1 MSDKKSSRAT
11 AREEAD
17 ALKAKMSAALEKSLP
32 PPAVESERPPASGNF
47 AVETPRSKATTV
59 AVPVNELAQADDFVS
74 WLRQQSGKRNIG
86 SSTLVRVLLRTPRR
100 DEATLQ
106 ALREVIA
113 LDGRG
118 RRERGSST

>member
-1 MSDKKSSRAT
+1 MADKKSSRVT
-11 AREEAD
+11 AREEVD
-17 ALKAKMSAALEKSLP
+17 ALKAKMSAALEKSPP
-32 PPAVESERPPASGNF
+32 PPAVEPERLPPLGKF
-47 AVETPRSKATTV
+47 VVETSRSKATTV
-59 AVPVNELAQADDFVS
+59 AVPVDELAQADDFVA
-74 WLRQQSGKRNIG
+74 WLRQQSGKRTIG

-118 RRERGSST
+118 RRERGSSI

>member
-1 MSDKKSSRAT
+1 MSDQKSSRAT
-11 AREEAD
+11 ARVEAD

-32 PPAVESERPPASGNF
+32 PPAIEPERLPAPERLTVDPS
-47 AVETPRSKATTV
+47 RSKATTV

-118 RRERGSST
+118 RRERSSSI

>member
-1 MSDKKSSRAT
+1 MPDKKSNRAA
-11 AREEAD
+11 ARVEAD

-32 PPAVESERPPASGNF
+32 PPAIESERLPAPSRF
-47 AVETPRSKATTV
+47 AEEPSRSKATTV
-59 AVPVNELAQADDFVS
+59 AVPVNELAQADDFVA

-118 RRERGSST
+118 RRERGSSI

>member
-1 MSDKKSSRAT
+1 MADQKSSRAT

-32 PPAVESERPPASGNF
+32 PPAVEPERSPAPSKF
-47 AVETPRSKATTV
+47 VVETSRSKATTV
-59 AVPVNELAQADDFVS
+59 AVPVGELAQADEFVS
-74 WLRQQSGKRNIG
+74 WLRQQSGKRTIG
-86 SSTLVRVLLRTPRR
+86 SSTLVRVLLRTPRK

-118 RRERGSST
+118 RRERGSSS

>member
-1 MSDKKSSRAT
+1 MTDKKSVRAA
-11 AREEAD
+11 ARQEAD

-32 PPAVESERPPASGNF
+32 PPAVELARAPLTSGPF
-47 AVETPRSKATTV
+47 VDSPRVKATTV
-59 AVPVNELAQADDFVS
+59 AVPVDELAQADEFVS
-74 WLRQQSGKRNIG
+74 WLKQQSGKRTIG
-86 SSTLVRVLLRTPRR
+86 SSTLVRVLLRTPRK

-118 RRERGSST
+118 RRERGTST

>member
-1 MSDKKSSRAT
+1 MDKKGSRAT
-11 AREEAD
+11 ARQEAD
-17 ALKAKMSAALEKSLP
+17 NLKAKMSAALEKSLP
-32 PPAVESERPPASGNF
+32 PPAAEPERPPLPSGF
-47 AVETPRSKATTV
+47 IAETARSKATTV
-59 AVPVNELAQADDFVS
+59 AVPVDELAQADEFVS
-74 WLRQQSGKRNIG
+74 WLRQQSGKRTIG